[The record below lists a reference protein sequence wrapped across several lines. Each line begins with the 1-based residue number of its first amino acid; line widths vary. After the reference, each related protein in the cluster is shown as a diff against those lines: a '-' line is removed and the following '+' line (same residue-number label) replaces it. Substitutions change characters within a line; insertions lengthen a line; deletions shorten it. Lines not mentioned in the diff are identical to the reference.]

1 MTSPNLRH
9 IPLHALHLE
18 YGAKITPF
26 AGYAMPLHYGGIIG
40 EHLHVRKAA
49 GLFDVSH
56 MGVID
61 VAGGGAARALEALM
75 PADIVS
81 LPRGR
86 QRYALLTNARGGIID
101 DLMVQNLG
109 EHFRLVVNAA
119 CKTRDAEHLRAHLN
133 GCTVDAPDDGALLA
147 LQGPAAAAALSETLG
162 GGDLSDMKFMDAR
175 ALRLDGIDCMVARSG
190 YTGEDGFEVSLPA
203 ARAEQLARRLLANP
217 QVRLAGLGARDSL
230 RMEAGL
236 RLHGSDI
243 GEATTPVEAGLG
255 WAVAKSRRNGG
266 ARAGGFPGA
275 DVILQQLSGGAARRL
290 IGLIPRGRAPVRA
303 GAELLGANGAAVG
316 EVTSGGFG
324 PSVSHPISL
333 GYAQSEHAAPGA
345 ELRAPVRGRELPLTV
360 AALPFVRHN
369 FHR

>member
-1 MTSPNLRH
+1 MTSPTLLRT
-9 IPLHALHLE
+9 PLHALHLE
-18 YGAKITPF
+18 HGAKITPF
-26 AGYAMPLHYGGIIG
+26 AGCAMPLHYGGIIA

-56 MGVID
+56 MGMLAVS
-61 VAGGGAARALEALM
+61 GGGAAAALEALM
-75 PADIVS
+75 PADIIS

-109 EHFRLVVNAA
+109 GHFMLVVNAA
-119 CKTRDAEHLRAHLN
+119 CKQRDAEHLRAHLT
-133 GCTVDAPDDGALLA
+133 GCAVEAADDALLA
-147 LQGPAAAAALSETLG
+147 LQGPAAAAALCEIPGAGNG
-162 GGDLSDMKFMDAR
+162 GLAGMKFMDVR

-230 RMEAGL
+230 RLEAGL
-236 RLHGSDI
+236 CLYGSDI
-243 GEATTPVEAGLG
+243 TESTTPVEAGLG
-255 WAVAKSRRNGG
+255 WAVAQARRSSG
-266 ARAGGFPGA
+266 ARAGGFPG
-275 DVILQQLSGGAARRL
+275 DEVILPQLRGRAARRL
-290 IGLIPRGRAPVRA
+290 VGLIPRGRAPVRA
-303 GAELLGANGAAVG
+303 GAQLLAGGAAVG

-324 PSVSHPISL
+324 PSVAHPISI
-333 GYAQSEHAAPGA
+333 GYAQTEHAAIGA
-345 ELRAPVRGRELPLTV
+345 ELRAPVRGRELEVTV